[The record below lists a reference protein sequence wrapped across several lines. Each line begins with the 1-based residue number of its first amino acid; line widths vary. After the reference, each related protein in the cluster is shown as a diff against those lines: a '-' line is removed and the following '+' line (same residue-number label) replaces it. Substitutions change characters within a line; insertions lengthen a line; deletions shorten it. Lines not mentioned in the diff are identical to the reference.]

1 MLIFRTFAMA
11 ALLASG
17 CLAGLTAIV
26 VHAAVDDKLPV
37 GPSAGDMVLSPFYRW
52 SDAMPALPGVVLKKE
67 PLALQETM
75 PAASQAM
82 RILYSSTDQRWQ
94 SGQVPVSGVL
104 FLPNVAPPSEGW
116 PLLAWAHGTVGI
128 ADRCAPSWTGLRER
142 DAAYINRWLERGFA
156 VVATD
161 YQGLGGPGPHPYT
174 FWQAEGRSILD
185 AIRAARTIGPQVISD
200 RVFLAGQSQGG
211 GAALGAAILA
221 ETYAPELNILGAVLT
236 APNST
241 FPDGP
246 VALPARQSN
255 TVFLSLAS
263 GGLRENAPRIEDLLT
278 SKGLA
283 LLEVAREGCT
293 REIARKSRELQ
304 VESVS
309 ELLTVTPDI
318 LDALRIPTT
327 DMPLASIPFPVLI
340 ATGQADRTI
349 APLRQYAVAA
359 ALCAAGNHVSW
370 RLYDGLGH
378 DGVLH
383 GSLNEAFAFA
393 RAQLDGQGFA
403 STCRALERPG
413 PPGERNPHAPFN
425 DD

>member
-1 MLIFRTFAMA
+1 M
-11 ALLASG
+11 
-17 CLAGLTAIV
+17 
-26 VHAAVDDKLPV
+26 
-37 GPSAGDMVLSPFYRW
+37 
-52 SDAMPALPGVVLKKE
+52 
-67 PLALQETM
+67 
-75 PAASQAM
+75 
-82 RILYSSTDQRWQ
+82 
-94 SGQVPVSGVL
+94 
-104 FLPNVAPPSEGW
+104 
-116 PLLAWAHGTVGI
+116 GI

-278 SKGLA
+278 PEGLA

-304 VESVS
+304 LESVS
-309 ELLTVTPDI
+309 ELLTVTADI

-327 DMPLASIPFPVLI
+327 NMPLASIPFPVLI

-370 RLYDGLGH
+370 RLYNGLGH

-393 RAQLDGQGFA
+393 RAQLDGQSFA